1 MHMNSLPQHLRS
13 EDRQEFERLLDEVLR
28 SAPHRAELAAA
39 GQRLS
44 PAQLRTMAIDASA
57 LITSAA
63 ADEYAHYVRIRDA
76 LRRPE
81 PPAPTATDDSGPT
94 GTDPAAGPHGA
105 GAVAVVAVLAPLLSA
120 TAAAIFLLIGYIL
133 RSLDSGQPL
142 AGTMLTAG
150 WVFGALTVAAL
161 LVAAAGLLLTALRNG
176 TSPESRARDAAA
188 EEVAGARAAWQDA
201 LLERGILPF
210 LREALGE
217 PGPTAPHRTAAP
229 RDRMPRLGY
238 DRPGFSSPGDGV
250 RTDRPR
256 FTSPDYTSPDYGGP
270 EHQPD

>member
-28 SAPHRAELAAA
+28 SAPHRPELAAV
-39 GQRLS
+39 GQRLN
-44 PAQLRTMAIDASA
+44 PAQLRTMAIAASA
-57 LITSAA
+57 LITAA
-63 ADEYAHYVRIRDA
+63 AAAEYQRYVRIRDE
-76 LRRPE
+76 LRHPE
-81 PPAPTATDDSGPT
+81 QAQGAAGTAPAEP
-94 GTDPAAGPHGA
+94 DPAATDLAAAHGA

-120 TAAAIFLLIGYIL
+120 TAAVIFLLIGYIL
-133 RSLDSGQPL
+133 RTLDPGQSF

-176 TSPESRARDAAA
+176 SSPESRARDAAA
-188 EEVAGARAAWQDA
+188 EEVARARAAWEGA

-210 LREALGE
+210 LQEAL
-217 PGPTAPHRTAAP
+217 ADH
-229 RDRMPRLGY
+229 
-238 DRPGFSSPGDGV
+238 
-250 RTDRPR
+250 
-256 FTSPDYTSPDYGGP
+256 PDYTGSEQADP

>member
-44 PAQLRTMAIDASA
+44 PAQLRTMAIAASA
-57 LITSAA
+57 LITAA
-63 ADEYAHYVRIRDA
+63 ASAEYAHYVRIRDE

-81 PPAPTATDDSGPT
+81 PPATTDGSHPT
-94 GTDPAAGPHGA
+94 GADPAAGPHGA

-133 RSLDSGQPL
+133 RSLDPGQPL

-150 WVFGALTVAAL
+150 WVFGALTVAAI
-161 LVAAAGLLLTALRNG
+161 LVAAVGLLLTALRNG
-176 TSPESRARDAAA
+176 ASPESRARDAAA
-188 EEVAGARAAWQDA
+188 EEVARAREAWQDA

-217 PGPTAPHRTAAP
+217 PGPTAPHRTPAP
-229 RDRMPRLGY
+229 RGRMPRLGY
-238 DRPGFSSPGDGV
+238 DRPGFSSPDDGV

-256 FTSPDYTSPDYGGP
+256 YTSPDYTSPDYGGP